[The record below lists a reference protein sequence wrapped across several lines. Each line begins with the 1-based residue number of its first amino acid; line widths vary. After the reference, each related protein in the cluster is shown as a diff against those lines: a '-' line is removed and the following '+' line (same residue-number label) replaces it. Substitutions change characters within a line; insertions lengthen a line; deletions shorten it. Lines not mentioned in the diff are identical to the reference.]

1 MFTAEG
7 SGFKYLVYWEGYGP
21 EKCSWVSRSF
31 ITENALLN
39 ALLYRISLA
48 GRPEAAVRG
57 WGYCHCDS
65 LVVFCCVLFCLCFS
79 PVSHPHPLSPV
90 CVCVGAWWQQHGAPA
105 PHLLTTLLLY
115 YPGLSTTSV
124 PDYSITKGGNIVE
137 DVSYVTSTNSMS
149 CVFALLLT
157 LVLVAH
163 PVENSSI
170 IPLCFLRA
178 NLPALLCVGCRRP
191 CLPVCLPACLP
202 AWPTPSMLACQSLP
216 GYHACLPP
224 THHQEIYLFSLRAL
238 SLVSAFEFTELN
250 PNNHNYVVVVSE
262 TRP

>member
-1 MFTAEG
+1 MG
-7 SGFKYLVYWEGYGP
+7 VLSLRQPGCV
-21 EKCSWVSRSF
+21 
-31 ITENALLN
+31 LL
-39 ALLYRISLA
+39 
-48 GRPEAAVRG
+48 
-57 WGYCHCDS
+57 CF
-65 LVVFCCVLFCLCFS
+65 VVFVFFSCQPPPSFVPHLC
-79 PVSHPHPLSPV
+79 V
-90 CVCVGAWWQQHGAPA
+90 CVCGGAWWQQHGTPA

-137 DVSYVTSTNSMS
+137 DVSYVTSTNSTS

-178 NLPALLCVGCRRP
+178 NLPALLRVGCRRP
-191 CLPVCLPACLP
+191 CLPACLP

-238 SLVSAFEFTELN
+238 SLVSAFGFTELN

>member
-1 MFTAEG
+1 M
-7 SGFKYLVYWEGYGP
+7 
-21 EKCSWVSRSF
+21 
-31 ITENALLN
+31 
-39 ALLYRISLA
+39 
-48 GRPEAAVRG
+48 
-57 WGYCHCDS
+57 
-65 LVVFCCVLFCLCFS
+65 FCCVCVFLLSATPILC
-79 PVSHPHPLSPV
+79 HLCV

-137 DVSYVTSTNSMS
+137 DVSYVTSTNSTS

-191 CLPVCLPACLP
+191 CLPACLPACL
-202 AWPTPSMLACQSLP
+202 ADSQHARLP
-216 GYHACLPP
+216 VSTWISCLLTTYAPP
-224 THHQEIYLFSLRAL
+224 RNIPFLPES
-238 SLVSAFEFTELN
+238 SVSGLCI
-250 PNNHNYVVVVSE
+250 
-262 TRP
+262 